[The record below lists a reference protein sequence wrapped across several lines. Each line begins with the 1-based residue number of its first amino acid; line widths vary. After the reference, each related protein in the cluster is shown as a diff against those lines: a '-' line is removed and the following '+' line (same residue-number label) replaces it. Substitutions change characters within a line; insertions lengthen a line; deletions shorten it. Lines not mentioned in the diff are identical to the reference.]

1 MLTRQCYILAQAATS
16 TEGNRNAGNAIL
28 YETVQTIMGV
38 EAIGGLRVLAVNILG
53 RFLANKV
60 CNHGCWHLLH
70 IMISHACGKL
80 MALSE
85 HTHYGARMTWLP
97 QRHCHRTTT
106 SGMWRSTRSRVWWA
120 WTRRLCSGTAPPSCS
135 ASR

>member
-1 MLTRQCYILAQAATS
+1 MLTTKALHMQQAATS

-60 CNHGCWHLLH
+60 HQWNSWTPDIRMEGAQ
-70 IMISHACGKL
+70 IATSQRRPSTTPHATPTL
-80 MALSE
+80 
-85 HTHYGARMTWLP
+85 T
-97 QRHCHRTTT
+97 
-106 SGMWRSTRSRVWWA
+106 
-120 WTRRLCSGTAPPSCS
+120 
-135 ASR
+135 